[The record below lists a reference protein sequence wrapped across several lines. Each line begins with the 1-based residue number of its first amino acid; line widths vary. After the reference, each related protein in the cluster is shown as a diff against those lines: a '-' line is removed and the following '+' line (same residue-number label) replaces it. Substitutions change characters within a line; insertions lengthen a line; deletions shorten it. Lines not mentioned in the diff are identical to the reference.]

1 MEYWEDRNCS
11 KAYLK
16 LLEWEDEAFVMYRI
30 ETSDDL
36 LEQYQERMR
45 QIKEEIDK
53 LGPEDFGLAEGDYF
67 VNLTYNVR
75 HLYKIEDGVLKQHS
89 TNDVWYK
96 TRTETLQHAMG
107 MTMKGKWMRFREAPL
122 GK

>member
-11 KAYLK
+11 KAYLDLIDLK
-16 LLEWEDEAFVMYRI
+16 EQAFESFMNTDNLEN
-30 ETSDDL
+30 
-36 LEQYQERMR
+36 YQEHLAD
-45 QIKEEIDK
+45 INVEINK
-53 LGPEDFGLAEGDYF
+53 LGPEDFGLSEGDYF
-67 VNLTYNVR
+67 VDVTYYTR
-75 HLYKIEDGVLKQHS
+75 LLFKIEDGILYQHS
-89 TNDVWYK
+89 VNDVWYK

>member
-30 ETSDDL
+30 EKSDDL

-45 QIKEEIDK
+45 QIKEEINK
-53 LGPEDFGLAEGDYF
+53 LGPEDFGLSNGDYF
-67 VNLTYNVR
+67 VDVTYDTR
-75 HLYKIEDGVLKQHS
+75 KLYKIEDGVLKRHS

-96 TRTETLQHAMG
+96 TREETLQHAMG
-107 MTMKGKWMRFREAPL
+107 MTKKGKWMRFWEAPL
-122 GK
+122 DK